1 MTKLA
6 TLSAGIVPV
15 RVIDDVPH
23 VLVLR
28 CYNYWDFPKGEVEP
42 GEDPW
47 AAAQREFSEE
57 TGLGV
62 PRRLQR
68 RSEGAQTEHNGQPPS
83 VETERYGRGKVARYY
98 IALAPDG
105 DVSLPISP
113 ELGFPEHHEYR
124 WATFPEA
131 HALFNERLRRVLA
144 WAGARLGEEWGEQR
158 EGAD

>member
-1 MTKLA
+1 MTKLEI
-6 TLSAGIVPV
+6 LSAGIVPV
-15 RVIDDVPH
+15 RIIDGEPRL
-23 VLVLR
+23 LVLR

-62 PRRLQR
+62 PGPVQR
-68 RSEGAQTEHNGQPPS
+68 RSAGTQNEDSGQPLYC
-83 VETERYGRGKVARYY
+83 ETERYGRGKVARYY

-105 DVSLPISP
+105 GVSLPISP

-124 WATFPEA
+124 WATFSEA
-131 HALFNERLRRVLA
+131 ERLFNARLRRVLA
-144 WAGARLGEEWGEQR
+144 WARAQLGEAG
-158 EGAD
+158 